1 MGNHAITSAERIGHV
16 LPRAGVVA
24 DKLGYLKGIS
34 LFYSLGSDTRG
45 HTKLKLWGFLDKISA
60 LLRNVRNIAVTWV
73 YIGRMF
79 LKSDAGPSLSSV
91 TINLAKHVW
100 N

>member
-45 HTKLKLWGFLDKISA
+45 HTKLKLWGFLDKISGELA
-60 LLRNVRNIAVTWV
+60 RVERGNDKSFR
-73 YIGRMF
+73 
-79 LKSDAGPSLSSV
+79 LKR
-91 TINLAKHVW
+91 LAISFAS
-100 N
+100 